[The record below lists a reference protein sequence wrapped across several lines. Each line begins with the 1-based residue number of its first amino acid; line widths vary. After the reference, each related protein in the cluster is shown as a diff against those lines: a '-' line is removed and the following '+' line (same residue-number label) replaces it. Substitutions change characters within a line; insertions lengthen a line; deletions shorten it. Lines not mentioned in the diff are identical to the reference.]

1 MELMALIHASVEA
14 LDGSDALKQL
24 VGICMRSSKPSSQL
38 CGSIGIREKA
48 CGFVAFCKGCNGNGR
63 VLLCLARMH
72 RLAQND
78 YIKTKHTRSLII

>member
-1 MELMALIHASVEA
+1 MALIHASVEA
-14 LDGSDALKQL
+14 LDGSDAL
-24 VGICMRSSKPSSQL
+24 
-38 CGSIGIREKA
+38 A

-78 YIKTKHTRSLII
+78 YIKTKHKRSLLIHRTHANTHTHTPLNSRHALISH